1 MPITPG
7 RSSAAPFDSNQPH
20 WNIGSA
26 VLILILSIAAIIF
39 VPAVPALI
47 YLAAA
52 AVYAQANN
60 LAAPDI
66 ATDPNFILA
75 NLIGIFPAH
84 LLTMWA
90 AWLLVT
96 RRGQQPFLPT
106 LGWKWTKYFNFWT
119 CLALTIVML
128 ALGGSIVYFIGAEE
142 NEFQRLLGSSYSAR
156 VAAALM
162 ATLTAPLVEETVY
175 RGVLYPA
182 FERKYGVSRAIVF
195 VTAVF
200 ALIHA
205 PQYINWSKLASPSS
219 YSTISVILLLSLVLT
234 MIRARTKNLLPCFVI
249 HTLFNGI
256 QSVLLVVEPFIV
268 PKGEAPTAVP
278 KPDLFFLQNL
288 F

>member
-7 RSSAAPFDSNQPH
+7 RAGGAPSASNQPH
-20 WNIGSA
+20 WSIGSA
-26 VLILILSIAAIIF
+26 VLILVLSIAAIVF

-52 AVYAQANN
+52 TVYAQANN
-60 LAAPDI
+60 LTVPNI

-90 AWLLVT
+90 AWRLVT
-96 RRGQQPFLPT
+96 RRGQQPFLQT
-106 LGWKWTKYFNFWT
+106 LGGQWTKYFNFWT
-119 CLALTIVML
+119 CLALTILML

-142 NEFQRLLGSSYSAR
+142 NEFQRILASSYSAR
-156 VAAALM
+156 VAMALI
-162 ATLTAPLVEETVY
+162 ATLTAPLVEEIVF

-182 FERKYGVSRAIVF
+182 FERKYNASLAIFF
-195 VTAVF
+195 VTAIF
-200 ALIHA
+200 ALIHV
-205 PQYINWSKLASPSS
+205 PQYLNWSKLASASS

-234 MIRARTKNLLPCFVI
+234 LIRAGTKSLLPCFVI
-249 HTLFNGI
+249 HALFNGI
-256 QSVLLVVEPFIV
+256 QSVLLIVEPFIV
-268 PKGEAPTAVP
+268 PKGEAPTVVP
-278 KPDLFFLQNL
+278 KPDLFFLQSL